1 MEPGPFVCCS
11 GAEATEGLPFG
22 TTAFGGCAVFEA
34 VEGRWEGGLTRSCD
48 VGTSTVNRLSF
59 GKPSTF
65 RHAAPS
71 AKYIPMSAPIVTAT
85 RRPPS
90 ILSEPGRQGAGR

>member
-34 VEGRWEGGLTRSCD
+34 VEGRWEGGL
-48 VGTSTVNRLSF
+48 STVNWLSF

-65 RHAAPS
+65 RHTAPS